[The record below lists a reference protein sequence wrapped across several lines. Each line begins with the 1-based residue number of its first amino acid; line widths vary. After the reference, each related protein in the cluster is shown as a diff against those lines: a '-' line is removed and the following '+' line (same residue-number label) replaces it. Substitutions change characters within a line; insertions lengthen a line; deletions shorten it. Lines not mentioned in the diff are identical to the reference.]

1 MSEKEKRTQK
11 DSAKS
16 ESTNQQEFQNMQAPS
31 ENQTKDCVT
40 LEDSRLTWCFQ
51 SNYMRNQMLCG
62 PHRLDGKDFGIPRK

>member
-40 LEDSRLTWCFQ
+40 LEESRLTWCFSIKLYAQ
-51 SNYMRNQMLCG
+51 PNVVWSSSA
-62 PHRLDGKDFGIPRK
+62 